1 MTGGAAKVILYVREG
16 CHLCDDFLVGLSVE
30 MGPAYGD
37 LSVVDVDGDPGLA
50 ARYGLRVPVL
60 EVAGEVA
67 CEGRY
72 DGPRVRRAL
81 QV

>member
-1 MTGGAAKVILYVREG
+1 VTGGGANVILYVREG
-16 CHLCDDFLVGLSVE
+16 CHLCDDFLVGLSLE

-50 ARYGLRVPVL
+50 ASYGLRVPVL

-72 DGPRVRRAL
+72 DAPRVRRAL